1 MLRPLSAAALLSFV
15 LLGCATSFT
24 GDPHFPDGPKGCSDK
39 CSKDGMVMGSFVYV
53 GEYSDACVC
62 QPRGASGATSSAATS
77 QSDTAGAVAAT
88 AGVVMQMRR
97 MEEQQHAGR

>member
-1 MLRPLSAAALLSFV
+1 MLRQLSAAACLSVVF
-15 LLGCATSFT
+15 LGCATSFT
-24 GDPHFPDGPKGCSDK
+24 GDPHFPDGPKGCSEK

-62 QPRGASGATSSAATS
+62 QPRGPSGATSAAA
-77 QSDTAGAVAAT
+77 QNDTAGAVAAT
-88 AGVVMQMRR
+88 AGVVMQMRH